1 MLRLRPRDFSTF
13 VLLFMF
19 IACGWL
25 LGQKISGDI
34 SGDVTDSSGAV
45 VPHATV
51 TAQNIGTNVTRAAN
65 TSDTGSFRINDLP
78 IGTYRVSVTAGGFKT
93 LERQV
98 EVSAGGLTHAD
109 YVMQV
114 GQRTETVNVEGA
126 APLVELSANNNN
138 YVDNAKIEAVPLNGR
153 DFNSL
158 LAITPGVQR
167 APGGGF
173 LAISINGART
183 TSNNYLIDGLY
194 NNDRYYGD
202 AALGQTGV
210 LGIPAAIFPPEAIQ
224 ELGIQETPSAEFGV
238 KGGAPI
244 NMVMKSGTNGFHG
257 TAQWVRH
264 TSFADAANYFSKH
277 NGCGGNPDPCQATPI
292 RNQQF
297 GGTLGGPIVKDKTFF
312 FVFYE
317 GQRSAS
323 IATKFQTVPSDLA
336 VQQALTNISA
346 AGLTPTTAGQN
357 LLGFF
362 PTAPSSSPG
371 SDTGQ
376 LITKIP
382 TTDTMDS
389 FGIKVDHHLTSTQ
402 LLSGRYIYG
411 DSLQSA
417 PNVGLPPAT
426 GHPQDL
432 FNSVA
437 PSRTQLAGVS
447 HIWNIGNNKV
457 LESRLGWT
465 RFAQIIR
472 VNNGID
478 PKSLGV
484 DTGPLSTA
492 DFGVPYVYFSPLGY
506 GGYIGGVQGY
516 PITTRPDQT
525 YDWSEHL
532 SWVKGNHSIKFGG
545 NYQTAYTNSLRNRAR
560 TALRFGYVQDV
571 VGSLEELLLGKAEE
585 ADRNFGDTHRHI
597 RQKSGGLYAQDDWKI
612 RPRLTVTYGLRWELN
627 GRLSEQNNHAAN
639 FIPGRGMVPVGQ
651 GIDALY
657 NLDKRDFGPRLGFA
671 WDIFGNGKTALRGGY
686 SLTYDVPN
694 FATLAAPYSFAGA
707 RSGAFSQPF
716 QGQFSSNSVSLSGD
730 GVDPLTD
737 GCLDPNNPGSGF
749 VCFGNGPMFGSD
761 PGGSPPFNAFSV
773 VRNFKT
779 PRAHNYNLSI
789 QRELTQN
796 QVFTIGYSGSYGQN
810 LVILSDVNARPIGGG
825 ERPFEAA
832 FPGQFK
838 HIIQATN
845 RGYSRYDSLQASLNQ
860 RNWHGLNL
868 TYNYTFSKCLD
879 TNSVNRGGAG
889 VGAYPQINNDGLN
902 PDGTAHSNVDDQRGL
917 CDHDVTHNFN
927 VSGLYSFPRIPALPR
942 LVGEGWQ
949 MSSIYTAISGR
960 PFTVVLG
967 SSDPSGQGLAASSIR
982 ASYDGSPIVYHP
994 RNPDN
999 YVEERQ
1005 IDDSGAFDPTLV
1017 DPCGRSPFATLPN
1030 GFDNPAFDSNVG
1042 NVVPVS
1048 PFYTPCA
1055 GTVGNSRRNMLR
1067 GPGLSQWDITF
1078 IKDTK
1083 ISEKFTVQFRWEL
1096 FNVLNRANFHYFP
1109 NNTLGSGFTIDKTS
1123 DVASGNPVIA
1133 QGGPRNMN
1141 FALKIIF

>member
-1 MLRLRPRDFSTF
+1 M
-13 VLLFMF
+13 
-19 IACGWL
+19 
-25 LGQKISGDI
+25 
-34 SGDVTDSSGAV
+34 
-45 VPHATV
+45 
-51 TAQNIGTNVTRAAN
+51 
-65 TSDTGSFRINDLP
+65 
-78 IGTYRVSVTAGGFKT
+78 
-93 LERQV
+93 
-98 EVSAGGLTHAD
+98 
-109 YVMQV
+109 
-114 GQRTETVNVEGA
+114 
-126 APLVELSANNNN
+126 
-138 YVDNAKIEAVPLNGR
+138 
-153 DFNSL
+153 
-158 LAITPGVQR
+158 
-167 APGGGF
+167 
-173 LAISINGART
+173 
-183 TSNNYLIDGLY
+183 
-194 NNDRYYGD
+194 
-202 AALGQTGV
+202 
-210 LGIPAAIFPPEAIQ
+210 
-224 ELGIQETPSAEFGV
+224 
-238 KGGAPI
+238 
-244 NMVMKSGTNGFHG
+244 
-257 TAQWVRH
+257 
-264 TSFADAANYFSKH
+264 
-277 NGCGGNPDPCQATPI
+277 
-292 RNQQF
+292 
-297 GGTLGGPIVKDKTFF
+297 
-312 FVFYE
+312 
-317 GQRSAS
+317 
-323 IATKFQTVPSDLA
+323 
-336 VQQALTNISA
+336 
-346 AGLTPTTAGQN
+346 
-357 LLGFF
+357 
-362 PTAPSSSPG
+362 
-371 SDTGQ
+371 
-376 LITKIP
+376 
-382 TTDTMDS
+382 
-389 FGIKVDHHLTSTQ
+389 
-402 LLSGRYIYG
+402 
-411 DSLQSA
+411 
-417 PNVGLPPAT
+417 PPAT

-437 PSRTQLAGVS
+437 PSRTQIAGVS

-472 VNNGID
+472 VNNAID

-492 DFGVPYVYFSPLGY
+492 DFGVPYVYIAPLGY

-532 SWVKGNHSIKFGG
+532 SWVKGNHSIKIGG

-560 TALRFGYVQDV
+560 TALRFGYVTGV
-571 VGSLEELLLGKAEE
+571 VGSIEELLPGKTE
-585 ADRNFGDTHRHI
+585 ASDRNFGDTHRHI

-730 GVDPLTD
+730 GVDPLID

-860 RNWHGLNL
+860 RNWHRLNL

-927 VSGLYSFPRIPALPR
+927 VSGLYSFPTIPAIPR
-942 LVGEGWQ
+942 VVGEGWQ

-967 SSDPSGQGLAASSIR
+967 SSDPSGQGLAASSVR
-982 ASYDGSPIVYHP
+982 ASYDGSPIHYHT

-999 YVEERQ
+999 YIDETQ

-1048 PFYTPCA
+1048 PFYTPCS

-1067 GPGLSQWDITF
+1067 GPGLSQWDITV